1 MPKIFPSK
9 PQVSWPQ
16 DEGVIGVVGVAPWAT
31 LDFLTSLY
39 SLVPASK
46 DWHFPRV
53 ISDINTKIPSRGRYL
68 ELGERDPVPYIQ
80 ETICE
85 LTTMGAN
92 VVVVPCNT
100 AHILYDRWS
109 LGASIPVPSIIEA
122 VVADIK
128 HNHLNKIAVLAS
140 SAVTKYKIYHKAL
153 SESGISAV
161 TLNASQQTV
170 VSTVIENIKINGKLS
185 IESMSLVD
193 HLLAELINSG
203 VDGVILGCTELK
215 SLEERCKYHALHVYE
230 SNTSLARVALKIA
243 NVNPID

>member
-1 MPKIFPSK
+1 MPTIFPTE
-9 PQVSWPQ
+9 PQASWPQ

-39 SLVPASK
+39 SLVPVSK

-68 ELGERDPVPYIQ
+68 DLGERDPVPYIQ

-85 LTTMGAN
+85 LSAMGAT

-109 LGASIPVPSIIEA
+109 QGASIPVPSIIEA
-122 VVADIK
+122 VVADID
-128 HNHLNKIAVLAS
+128 HNCLNKIVVLAS
-140 SAVTKYKIYHKAL
+140 AAVTKYKIYHQAL
-153 SESGISAV
+153 SASGLSAV
-161 TLNASQQTV
+161 ALNASQQNV
-170 VSTVIENIKINGKLS
+170 VSTVIDNIKINGKLS
-185 IESMSLVD
+185 TESMSLVD
-193 HLLAELINSG
+193 NLLAELVTNG

-215 SLEERCKYHALHVYE
+215 SLEALCRYHALHVYE
-230 SNTSLARVALKIA
+230 SNKSLARIALKIA
-243 NVNPID
+243 NVNSID